1 MDRLAWERWSRGMGV
16 VFVVLAIV
24 AFAIFGEQP
33 KAEDT
38 AADVVSFYRD
48 DGGRVLTAVTIF
60 GFASL
65 ALFWFVGAVVDTLRR
80 AGEGRLGAAALAL
93 TAVWFAMQ
101 FSTLALTGALAVTI
115 ADTADVGA
123 TRALNT
129 VALAA
134 DNVGAFPLAGAFFA
148 VSVGLARARI
158 LPAWYTWFGLAAAV
172 LVVLH
177 GTNWASSGFWSPG
190 GGYLYITVIT
200 ALLWTLVTSVLL
212 FRAPVA
218 EEVPARAAMA
228 AP

>member
-1 MDRLAWERWSRGMGV
+1 MGV

-33 KAEDT
+33 KAGDA

-60 GFASL
+60 GFAAL
-65 ALFWFVGAVVDTLRR
+65 ALFWFVGAVVNTLRV
-80 AGEGRLGAAALAL
+80 AGEGRLGATALAL

-101 FSTLALTGALAVTI
+101 FSTLALTAGLAVTI
-115 ADTADVGA
+115 ADTADESV
-123 TRALNT
+123 TQALNT
-129 VALAA
+129 ISLSA
-134 DNVGAFPLAGAFFA
+134 DNVGAFPLAGAFLA

-190 GGYLYITVIT
+190 GAYVWITVLT
-200 ALLWTLVTSVLL
+200 ALVWTLVTSVLL
-212 FRAPVA
+212 FRAPIG
-218 EEVPARAAMA
+218 EEAPRPAMA
-228 AP
+228 AS